1 MSGAYYKE
9 TIMNTATNM
18 VTVKST
24 VKAQVS
30 LNVPSLNLRR
40 SWPKKGAI
48 QKIPFDALEQ
58 AIYEPGVEYL
68 FKSGTLYIEEMEIKI
83 ALGLEDPEST
93 APENI
98 IVLNDAEMK
107 KLLTGTALKDF
118 RETVEKLSHEQLKEL
133 IRYAIEI
140 RVTDF
145 QRCSILSK
153 AYGGNVDV
161 LKAVMQATADQAKD
175 AAEAEAN
182 N

>member
-1 MSGAYYKE
+1 
-9 TIMNTATNM
+9 MNTATNI

-40 SWPKKGAI
+40 AWPKKGAI
-48 QKIPFDALEQ
+48 QKIPFDVLEQ

-68 FKSGTLYIEEMEIKI
+68 FKTGALYIEDMPTKI
-83 ALGLEDPEST
+83 ALGLEEPDTTEPT
-93 APENI
+93 NI
-98 IVLNDAEMK
+98 IVLSEAEMK

-118 RETVEKLSHEQLKEL
+118 REKVESLSHEQVKEL
-133 IRYAIEI
+133 VRFAIAEK
-140 RVTDF
+140 VTDY

-161 LKAVMQATADQAKD
+161 LKAVTQVIADEAAD
-175 AAEAEAN
+175 A
-182 N
+182 